1 MAYEDQ
7 SEKTEEPTAKKVQD
21 AREKGQV
28 PRSREFNTWLI
39 LVAATLVILALG
51 PSVARSIAATLSGFI
66 AHPHDIPTDFENLR
80 LALSEAFTEVALAL
94 GVVAVVLVAA
104 AAGAGILQHG
114 LVWSAESLKPELEK
128 ISLIKGF
135 RRQFSLKALVE
146 FAKGLAKL
154 AIVSAV
160 GLAVLWPHLHT
171 LPLLV
176 GADLSDVLEKMYLL
190 ALELLGGVIGAATVI
205 AGLDLLYQ
213 RYEFTRGQRMSRR
226 EVRDEHKQT
235 EGDPMVRARLR
246 AIRMEKA
253 RQRMIAAVPEADVV
267 VTNPTH
273 VAVALKYDEVEMEAP
288 TLVAKG
294 ADLVAERIREVA
306 QAHDVPIVENPPL
319 ARALFQVDLDRAI
332 PAETYKAVAE
342 IISYVWRLKGHKRR
356 DRPEAT
362 DETKARAGRPR
373 RTRPRP

>member
-7 SEKTEEPTAKKVQD
+7 AEKTEEPTPKKLKD
-21 AREKGQV
+21 ARDKGQV
-28 PRSREFNTWLI
+28 PKSREFNTWLI
-39 LVAATLVILALG
+39 LLTATIVILALG
-51 PSVARSIAATLSGFI
+51 PSTARSIAATLSGFI

-94 GVVAVVLVAA
+94 GLAALALVAA
-104 AAGAGILQHG
+104 AAGAGILQYG
-114 LVWSAESLKPELEK
+114 LVWSAESLRPDLDK

-146 FAKGLAKL
+146 FAKGIVKL
-154 AIVSAV
+154 VVVAAV
-160 GLAVLWPHLHT
+160 ALAVLWPHLGT
-171 LPLLV
+171 LPMLV
-176 GADLSDVLEKMYLL
+176 GADMATVLERMYWL
-190 ALELLGGVIGAATVI
+190 ALELLAGVIAAATVI

-213 RYEFTRGQRMSRR
+213 RYEFSRGQRMSRR
-226 EVRDEHKQT
+226 DIRDEHRQT

-267 VTNPTH
+267 VTNPAH
-273 VAVALKYDEVEMEAP
+273 LAVALKYDEVEMEAP

-294 ADLVAERIREVA
+294 ADLVAERIRAVA
-306 QAHDVPIVENPPL
+306 LEHGVPIVENPPL

-332 PAETYKAVAE
+332 PVETYKAVAE
-342 IISYVWRLKGHKRR
+342 VISYVWRLKGHQRR
-356 DRPEAT
+356 DQPEPVGAAT
-362 DETKARAGRPR
+362 GRARHTPPR
-373 RTRPRP
+373 